1 MSANVVRASATDA
14 KYART
19 HAIRDS
25 GFTFEQLRDQAER
38 GAFDTLRARRAWVIV
53 SGVDQSFAS

>member
-1 MSANVVRASATDA
+1 MSANVVRASASDA

-19 HAIRDS
+19 HALRAS

-38 GAFDTLRARRAWVIV
+38 GTFDTSRARRAWVIA
-53 SGVDQSFAS
+53 SGVDQNLPS